1 MTRNDNDTSLSAPNQ
16 RKIVVTYYTYI
27 IYISTQP
34 GSKQLAVQNA
44 KVAHLFHG
52 KTELV
57 QGSLVK
63 RAVGP
68 TWPFGTLLDL
78 CTSRVDVHFSIC
90 ASEHAAEGQGIG

>member
-1 MTRNDNDTSLSAPNQ
+1 MVERRKLHTRSPAPKGSGAN
-16 RKIVVTYYTYI
+16 
-27 IYISTQP
+27 STQP